1 MEILDKYRIINEE
14 LNMENEILRNN
25 LKTIKEGED
34 TDKNKIEYLSKE
46 NKELREHLDEIL
58 YSRSYKFIQKFKKI
72 VRR

>member
-46 NKELREHLDEIL
+46 NKE
-58 YSRSYKFIQKFKKI
+58 
-72 VRR
+72 